1 VLLLNPDTE
10 IQPDTLRR
18 MVAFMDAN
26 GTVGICGP
34 RIHFPDG
41 RFQSCGYRFPTLL
54 SEIRQ
59 SKNIGGLLRRV
70 LGPEAT
76 VRVEERPFEVDWVD
90 GACFLIRR
98 DVIAEVGDLDEA
110 YFLYAEELDWC
121 FRVRKAGW
129 TIVAL
134 PDVTMIHYQGQ
145 SSAQMSD
152 FSLAHLVE
160 TRLRYYQK
168 NHGLSVATLTSL
180 VYLAGSARQWNRNP
194 RKEKV
199 KMRATLRWWR
209 SLLTA

>member
-1 VLLLNPDTE
+1 
-10 IQPDTLRR
+10 

-34 RIHFPDG
+34 IHFPTAG
-41 RFQSCGYRFPTLL
+41 SIVRLSLRHC
-54 SEIRQ
+54 SEIRRQ
-59 SKNIGGLLRRV
+59 KPGRLLRRV
-70 LGPEAT
+70 PGPEAT
-76 VRVEERPFEVDWVD
+76 LRIEEGPFEADWVD
-90 GACFLIRR
+90 GACFMIRR
-98 DVIAEVGDLDEA
+98 DVIEQVGDLDEA

-129 TIVAL
+129 TIFAL